1 MKTTIADIFRK
12 LSFSKILFWRMFLF
26 VQEYVNR
33 TLLLEVKSEKTANF
47 LHNLQEMKRNLQIMK
62 IINVRNFA
70 KIESISKQ
78 KNRAHR

>member
-47 LHNLQEMKRNLQIMK
+47 LHNLQGVKRNLHIMK